1 MYIKPHQPITSP
13 STKSPVARAQ
23 ADVHPKNDGKF
34 TIDDIICPFQRTAYN
49 EGVLKVD
56 DDGKVTNLPEVLKK
70 FAGASWAMTGIA
82 NHAAKKLSADDSNW
96 DAMWADSYNM
106 QDLADSSLDHDAD
119 TQILRN
125 GFSQERLD
133 RALSFSA
140 DGERLTL
147 EDLKTFQEA
156 NLKEEPGKNGKIF
169 GGAEFALLVKTF
181 GRTDGMGTK
190 FIKNKDF
197 ISLFKDNKWP
207 EGWTPPAKG
216 SLNVLSTGLAVKEYF
231 STEARGDSKDPSEVA
246 NASEGGQAQKSKG
259 VCPFLQGQPYDMA
272 EAAKQHS
279 DKLQ

>member
-1 MYIKPHQPITSP
+1 MNIKPHQGF
-13 STKSPVARAQ
+13 STHRAKNMPGSGQ
-23 ADVHPKNDGKF
+23 AAPHPKDDGKF

-56 DDGKVTNLPEVLKK
+56 DEGNVTNLPEVLKE

-106 QDLADSSLDHDAD
+106 QDLADSGLDHDAD

-197 ISLFKDNKWP
+197 VSIFKDNKWP

-216 SLNVLSTGLAVKEYF
+216 SLSIFSTGLAVKEYF
-231 STEARGDSKDPSEVA
+231 STDARADSQESTEVT

-279 DKLQ
+279 DKLH